1 MKGLSIMKSSCS
13 LAVLLLL
20 PWQSIQAGDM
30 KSEKPPIEQ
39 PLVRE
44 GTLALQLAESLKIG
58 NPRSEL
64 EAEKCTGRMLEL
76 LLEMAGSWIIHDAR
90 YSCRVEDF
98 QLVMLSIRRN

>member
-1 MKGLSIMKSSCS
+1 MKILSIRKSLML

-20 PWQSIQAGDM
+20 PWQSIQAVDM

-58 NPRSEL
+58 SSRSEL
-64 EAEKCTGRMLEL
+64 EAENALADVGI
-76 LLEMAGSWIIHDAR
+76 APGNGWIMD
-90 YSCRVEDF
+90 
-98 QLVMLSIRRN
+98 